1 MILLWKGD
9 QVQRLPGAGLV
20 ARKFNFIEFFNCEF
34 HGDSGGVVRYDQNT
48 HEIVKE

>member
-1 MILLWKGD
+1 M
-9 QVQRLPGAGLV
+9 QRLPGAGLV

-34 HGDSGGVVRYDQNT
+34 HGDSRGGGVRYDQNT